1 MTLTIVDTEYNNF
14 LRKQVWAMTM
24 KIVDTD
30 TVSGVGMMWIVDTIR
45 SVQEESVTHHTTI
58 TIITTDIMDRNFE

>member
-1 MTLTIVDTEYNNF
+1 
-14 LRKQVWAMTM
+14 MTM

-45 SVQEESVTHHTTI
+45 SVQEVSVTHHTT
-58 TIITTDIMDRNFE
+58 TTITTIDIMDRNATEEENLFLNKISFPQK